1 MKLKLIESIKE
12 NFDSSFEL
20 DFDIDW
26 LLEDTDDEG
35 NASGTIYIDIDNA
48 ADDLWEF
55 LDDGSEETLTDEQR
69 DLFAEDDAAWEA
81 YLEENFD
88 ALVDKYIDDFRDL
101 YRDRALDKLYDN
113 WDSYSDEELYNQ
125 HDEDMKDYYA
135 LVARNL
141 GLR

>member
-35 NASGTIYIDIDNA
+35 KASGTIYIDIDNA

-55 LDDGSEETLTDEQR
+55 LDDGSEETLTDE
-69 DLFAEDDAAWEA
+69 
-81 YLEENFD
+81 
-88 ALVDKYIDDFRDL
+88 
-101 YRDRALDKLYDN
+101 
-113 WDSYSDEELYNQ
+113 
-125 HDEDMKDYYA
+125 
-135 LVARNL
+135 
-141 GLR
+141 

>member
-1 MKLKLIESIKE
+1 MKIKLVENLRE

-35 NASGTIYIDIDNA
+35 KASGTIYLDIDNA
-48 ADDLWEF
+48 ADDLWNF
-55 LDDGSEETLTDEQR
+55 LESDSDILTSEQR
-69 DLFAEDDAAWEA
+69 QLFSDDDAAWEA
-81 YLEENFD
+81 YLEKNFET
-88 ALVDKYIDDFRDL
+88 LIDKYIDDFRDL
-101 YRDRALDKLYDN
+101 YRDKALDKLYDN
-113 WDSYSDEELYNQ
+113 WDSYSDEEPYNQ